1 MRHIIIKESY
11 ESLRIVDDFYDYE
24 GEDFYGNYS
33 CEKIISR
40 REAHELYNYAMSK
53 KLDMDNILWERD
65 TLRFINY
72 VGYIRLSTVSIE
84 ILPKISLNDSA
95 EFERKALLN
104 MLSKCGILKVN
115 YSEISSLK
123 LYKQSLNEILAYLFS
138 KKLQKELGKGVYGE
152 YVYIE
157 ENINSLK
164 GSLRVQEQI
173 KNMASHS

>member
-72 VGYIRLSTVSIE
+72 VGYIKLSTVSIE

-95 EFERKALLN
+95 AVSYTHLTLPTIVEWCR
-104 MLSKCGILKVN
+104 SRWSP
-115 YSEISSLK
+115 Y
-123 LYKQSLNEILAYLFS
+123 
-138 KKLQKELGKGVYGE
+138 
-152 YVYIE
+152 
-157 ENINSLK
+157 
-164 GSLRVQEQI
+164 
-173 KNMASHS
+173 H